1 MNGGNGPLSPISLGD
16 DEWMSMSK
24 YQTFETESVYQYN
37 RGQLASPPMS
47 SGSGTMNGGFRYRE
61 SPKFNVNSGPSP
73 PSSIARSSLGTG
85 INAQTESGMIKKEEQ
100 FEGVLSDHYLALE
113 RYLSASLNDEKGNPR
128 PNRARDK
135 LLRLSPVQ
143 FLELSTDVY
152 DELLRRQQNGK
163 RARNAGNLPPYL
175 LPKDTFHPK
184 RNQARQKLSTLP
196 SPRFRDLA
204 TDVFYELERRLPKI
218 ATDINRAGSP
228 AISVRGMPSRMNTPV
243 NGNDFRRPSDA
254 SSIAQSMNESRIGFR
269 SPTEIPPSPGIRNS
283 EIRRPTP
290 KTFLS
295 NTIIPIKST
304 MVEDDETGGEDAEEE
319 DGDAFGLENAAR
331 MTGDAEEASKKRS
344 EDTQLKKSKNLLDA
358 LELKLKEKDDEISNL
373 LQRETA
379 RDNEIDA
386 FKQDF
391 ESLKLELESKLAD
404 AQNLNESLQS
414 ELDRVKASHATT
426 ERNLQE
432 QVKELQL
439 SELRAKKMETS
450 IDLER
455 ENSELKKE
463 IGEQQLIAEQVSMQA
478 QDFLREM
485 RTLSNRSESLY
496 KREDQLLKTIGTLE
510 EEVKIWKNRYAKT
523 KAQLKTSKVSSIGLN
538 VLQDAAKEANS
549 KFLESDGMVRDI
561 NVTKFQ
567 ISIDEL
573 LNVARSEQ
581 PTRVM
586 ECMKTIVFSVR
597 DIIQDVADSSD
608 SNEEL
613 PANLTRLKVNISGT
627 AKNLITASKNFA
639 GANGFSPVS
648 LVDAAASNL
657 TSAVVEFLR
666 VVKIRSTH
674 VNNYEDS
681 EDEVVTTTKT
691 APIAAPTDIGGL
703 YPMRELEVG
712 TPSSSNQAPS
722 NARIS
727 GNSSIY
733 SPFASPRELIS
744 QESSPRQPISP
755 SNESWSG
762 QVQSLSRIASTN
774 FDPMSPPPL
783 KVNLGI
789 PSKESEIEEFKIY
802 LEDQTAL
809 LVQNIQSL
817 VTAIR
822 SESGITATGNSIN
835 TISEVVGAVVSHAES
850 KIFATG
856 NSELRT
862 RGEQIIKKL
871 AASQKRL
878 IESGEIGRQIAEE
891 GRDDDEGERAWRV
904 WNQSLPPIAFEIAR
918 EVKDLVLQVDRVDL
932 ALNDASNDEDFS

>member
-24 YQTFETESVYQYN
+24 YQTFETQSVYQYN

-73 PSSIARSSLGTG
+73 PSSIARSSLGIG
-85 INAQTESGMIKKEEQ
+85 INGQTESGMIKKEEQ

-218 ATDINRAGSP
+218 ANDINRAGSP
-228 AISVRGMPSRMNTPV
+228 AISVRGIPSRMNTPV

-254 SSIAQSMNESRIGFR
+254 SSIAQSTSESRIGFR

-331 MTGDAEEASKKRS
+331 MTGDVEEANKMRS
-344 EDTQLKKSKNLLDA
+344 EDTQLKNSKYLLDA
-358 LELKLKEKDDEISNL
+358 LEVKLKQKDDEISNF
-373 LQRETA
+373 LQREIE
-379 RDNEIDA
+379 RENEIDV

-391 ESLKLELESKLAD
+391 ENLKLELESKLAD
-404 AQNLNESLQS
+404 AQNLNESMQS

-432 QVKELQL
+432 QVKDLQL

-450 IDLER
+450 IELER

-463 IGEQQLIAEQVSMQA
+463 IGEQKLIAEQVSMQA

-496 KREDQLLKTIGTLE
+496 KREDQLLKTIGKLE

-586 ECMKTIVFSVR
+586 ECMKTIVFSIR

-639 GANGFSPVS
+639 GANGISPVS

-674 VNNYEDS
+674 VSNYEDS
-681 EDEVVTTTKT
+681 EDEVVTTTT
-691 APIAAPTDIGGL
+691 APTDASGS
-703 YPMRELEVG
+703 YPVRELEVG
-712 TPSSSNQAPS
+712 TPSSSYQAPS
-722 NARIS
+722 NARTS
-727 GNSSIY
+727 VNSSIY
-733 SPFASPRELIS
+733 SPFASPRELVP
-744 QESSPRQPISP
+744 QESSLRQPISP

-783 KVNLGI
+783 TVNLGI
-789 PSKESEIEEFKIY
+789 PSNGSEIEEFKIY

-835 TISEVVGAVVSHAES
+835 AISEVVGSVVSYTES

-856 NSELRT
+856 DSDLRT
-862 RGEQIIKKL
+862 RGEQIVKKL

-878 IESGEIGRQIAEE
+878 VESGEIGRQIAEE

-918 EVKDLVLQVDRVDL
+918 EVKDLVLQVDKVDL
-932 ALNDASNDEDFS
+932 ALNGTSNDEDFS